1 MIMKKAL
8 IAALFLTV
16 ALVAKVSGQGT
27 DKPMNSTSWSTLAK
41 VTYKVGRDEYGELS
55 IPVFGEDIKKLQGK
69 EIELP
74 GYIVPFDGMFK
85 PDHIILSSLPIS
97 ACFFCGSGGPESV
110 IEIYLKEPIKYTA
123 NAIKVRGK
131 LELNE
136 TDYNQLM
143 YILKDAVMVGPAN

>member
-1 MIMKKAL
+1 MKSI
-8 IAALFLTV
+8 IAAAFFVFSTAMV
-16 ALVAKVSGQGT
+16 HAQDTGKT
-27 DKPMNSTSWSTLAK
+27 MNSTSWSTLAK
-41 VTYKVGRDEYGELS
+41 VTYKVGHDEYGELS
-55 IPVFGEDIKKLQGK
+55 VPVFGEEIKELEGK
-69 EIELP
+69 VIELP
-74 GYIVPFDGMFK
+74 GYIIPFDGMFK
-85 PDHIILSSLPIS
+85 PDHIILSSLPIA

-123 NAIKVRGK
+123 NAIRVQGK

>member
-1 MIMKKAL
+1 MKKIL
-8 IAALFLTV
+8 IVFLLLSASFVRAQDNNKT
-16 ALVAKVSGQGT
+16 
-27 DKPMNSTSWSTLAK
+27 MTSAGWSTLAK
-41 VTYKVGRDEYGELS
+41 VTYKVGHDEYGELS
-55 IPVFGEDIKKLQGK
+55 VPVFGEEIKKLEGK

-85 PDHIILSSLPIS
+85 PDHIILSSLPIA

-110 IEIYLKEPIKYTA
+110 IEVYLKEPVKYTA

-143 YILKDAVMVGPAN
+143 YILRDAVMVGPAN

>member
-1 MIMKKAL
+1 MKRILVVLIVLVVGTGYSIKA
-8 IAALFLTV
+8 
-16 ALVAKVSGQGT
+16 Q
-27 DKPMNSTSWSTLAK
+27 DNSKSLATANWSTLAK

-55 IPVFGEDIKKLQGK
+55 IPVFGEEIQKLAGK

-85 PDHIILSSLPIS
+85 PDHIILSSLPIA

-110 IEIYLKEPIKYTA
+110 IEVYLKEPIKYTA
-123 NAIKVRGK
+123 NGIKVKGK

-143 YILKDAVMVGPAN
+143 YILNDAVMVGPAN

>member
-1 MIMKKAL
+1 MKRIL
-8 IAALFLTV
+8 IAVAFLIV
-16 ALVAKVSGQGT
+16 GT
-27 DKPMNSTSWSTLAK
+27 SYLSHAQDNNKPLATANWATLAK
-41 VTYKVGRDEYGELS
+41 VTYKVGKDEYGELS
-55 IPVFGEDIKKLQGK
+55 IPVFGAEIQKLAGK

-74 GYIVPFDGMFK
+74 GYIIPFDGMFK
-85 PDHIILSSLPIS
+85 PDHIILSSLPVA

-123 NAIKVRGK
+123 NGIKVRGK

>member
-1 MIMKKAL
+1 MKRIFIAVAFL
-8 IAALFLTV
+8 IVGMSYLSHAQDNNKSLAT
-16 ALVAKVSGQGT
+16 ANWA
-27 DKPMNSTSWSTLAK
+27 TLAK
-41 VTYKVGRDEYGELS
+41 VTYKVGKDEYGELS
-55 IPVFGEDIKKLQGK
+55 IPVFGDEIQKLAGK

-74 GYIVPFDGMFK
+74 GYIIPFDGMFK
-85 PDHIILSSLPIS
+85 PDHIILSSLPVA

-123 NAIKVRGK
+123 NGIKVRGK

>member
-1 MIMKKAL
+1 MKRIL
-8 IAALFLTV
+8 IAVVFLV
-16 ALVAKVSGQGT
+16 LVTSGASQAQDNNKSLAT
-27 DKPMNSTSWSTLAK
+27 ANWSTLAK

-55 IPVFGEDIKKLQGK
+55 IPVFGEGIQKMAGT

-85 PDHIILSSLPIS
+85 PDHIILSALPIA

-110 IEIYLKEPIKYTA
+110 IEVYLKEPIKYTA
-123 NAIKVRGK
+123 NGIRVKGK